1 MWSGVATSPLP
12 ADHLSS
18 PVLFVCMYMHVCNGY
33 PRTTFGNWVSPS
45 IVGSGDRT
53 KQGVRQV
60 IFTFMCLLTGPQH
73 FHFQMPDSFD
83 Q

>member
-1 MWSGVATSPLP
+1 MVRRGDKPLTSWPSLQP
-12 ADHLSS
+12 R
-18 PVLFVCMYMHVCNGY
+18 FVCVYVLCMYAHGY

-53 KQGVRQV
+53 KQDVRQV
-60 IFTFMCLLTGPQH
+60 IFTFMRLLTGPQH